1 VQVVRF
7 DDLDDHRGR
16 ECLQDLLLIGGK
28 YIPWRPEC
36 RGPGD
41 GIVVGARVFVSERA
55 IVEIRGLELPELVW
69 IVEPREAGTW
79 TS

>member
-1 VQVVRF
+1 VQVERF
-7 DDLDDHRGR
+7 DGLHDHGGR
-16 ECLQDLLLIGGK
+16 ERLYDLLLGGK

-55 IVEIRGLELPELVW
+55 IVEIRGVEPPELVG

-79 TS
+79 TR